1 MGVDSSTSSTGWAII
16 EEQDGEIELVKY
28 GSIKPKGK
36 NTIRRIITILD
47 ELKKIRRVNNPEM
60 VVIEDLNVS
69 RNMKSTKVLAGLLIA
84 IEIDLERANYLVQ
97 ELKPTEWRKSVGIKG
112 RKREEQKKN
121 SIQHVWDKYHKIVND
136 DEADAICIAEA
147 GSGVEVQND
156 NRRF

>member
-1 MGVDSSTSSTGWAII
+1 MVIMGVDSSTSSTGWAILY
-16 EEQDGEIELVKY
+16 EQDGEIELVKY

-36 NTIRRIITILD
+36 NTIRRLITILD
-47 ELKKIRRVNNPEM
+47 ELKKIRRVNNPEI

-97 ELKPTEWRKSVGIKG
+97 ELKPSEWRKRVGIKG
-112 RKREEQKKN
+112 RRREEQKKN
-121 SIQHVWDKYHKIVND
+121 SIQHVWDKYHKLVNE

-147 GSGVEVQND
+147 GTTLEVLYD
-156 NRRF
+156 